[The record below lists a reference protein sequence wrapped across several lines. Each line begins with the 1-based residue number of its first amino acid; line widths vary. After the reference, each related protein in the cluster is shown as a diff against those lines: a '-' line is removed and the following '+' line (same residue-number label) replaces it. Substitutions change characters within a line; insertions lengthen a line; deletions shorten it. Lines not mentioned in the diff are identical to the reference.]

1 MSQQSD
7 SSPKIFGIGLSRT
20 GTTSLDT
27 LLKALGYESHHFV
40 PELFGDP
47 DWSKVDQSD
56 ALMDSPIP
64 LLYKDC
70 DERYPGSKFIL
81 TTRDQDKWLT
91 SMEWMLTHG
100 KVIWNWSSELQGYH
114 RQLYGTSKYRK
125 DILAAM
131 FDRYHQ
137 EVNEYFADRPD
148 DLFRI
153 DLDSEVGFDTKSLC
167 EWLGK
172 EPIDAPAP
180 KVNARRDAP
189 LMKRFRY
196 AVKEQFGL
204 LHHGV

>member
-1 MSQQSD
+1 MSHPSA
-7 SSPKIFGIGLSRT
+7 STPKIFGIGLSRT

-27 LLKALGYESHHFV
+27 LLKQLGYESHHFV
-40 PELFGDP
+40 PELFGTP
-47 DWSKVDQSD
+47 DWSKADQSD

-64 LLYKDC
+64 LLYKEC

-81 TTRDQDKWLT
+81 TTRDVDKWLT
-91 SMEWMLTHG
+91 SMKWMLTHG

-114 RQLYGTSKYRK
+114 RQVYGTSRYRE

-131 FDRYHQ
+131 FKRYHQ
-137 EVNEYFADRPD
+137 EVADYFADRPD
-148 DLFRI
+148 DLFTI
-153 DLDSEVGFDTKSLC
+153 DISKGFDAKALC

-180 KVNARRDAP
+180 KVNARRTAP
-189 LMKRFRY
+189 IRKRITY
-196 AVKEQFGL
+196 GIKEAFGL